1 MERNEEDEILMD
13 IEDGSEDSIQEI
25 PQGSQSSCHKDKAKK
40 VQPSTKKR
48 RLSSRVWSHFSMLP
62 RNSDGKLECKCNK
75 CGAKYAADSKS
86 GTEEWERVK
95 KICGFLEVFH
105 NATVDFSGSRYPTSN
120 LYFPHVFVI
129 QLKLHEESS
138 SQDLYMKKIADQ
150 MFVKFNKYWCEFNV
164 LFAIAVI
171 FDPRYKFQ
179 FVEFS
184 YGKLYGY
191 GSRELMKVRETLFGI
206 FGEYMKDSNTS
217 PASSSH
223 SQGSKEVNALT
234 FQDDISKESS
244 NVLKEFDESE
254 DFEFAVSAQKSQL
267 EMYLDEPRSKRTS
280 SINVLEFWRSQQ
292 FRYPE
297 LAKLARDV
305 LAVPVSTVA
314 SESAF
319 SLGGRILD
327 QYRSS
332 MSPQVVEALICSR
345 DWLFGEN
352 CKFFRVIIFLI

>member
-1 MERNEEDEILMD
+1 MQQPNSNGARFFSVFAPTTVDSSSVLHPS
-13 IEDGSEDSIQEI
+13 SEL
-25 PQGSQSSCHKDKAKK
+25 
-40 VQPSTKKR
+40 STR
-48 RLSSRVWSHFSMLP
+48 RCCPTV
-62 RNSDGKLECKCNK
+62 
-75 CGAKYAADSKS
+75 
-86 GTEEWERVK
+86 EEWERVK

-150 MFVKFNKYWCEFNV
+150 MFVKFNKYCCEFNV

-184 YGKLYGY
+184 YGKLYGS

-234 FQDDISKESS
+234 FQDNISKESS
-244 NVLKEFDESE
+244 NVFKEFDEFE

-314 SESAF
+314 SESTF

-332 MSPQVVEALICSR
+332 MSPQVVEALICNR

-352 CKFFRVIIFLI
+352 CKFSRVIIFLI